1 MKGKQ
6 NGHVNRKK
14 KLRSDFLLI
23 QLTRNNRT
31 KKSVLVH
38 KNIILTE
45 KILNQIKQ
53 DFNKSCQI

>member
-23 QLTRNNRT
+23 QLTRNKLNKTST
-31 KKSVLVH
+31 KVAKFDSIEQSQNTIFDIC
-38 KNIILTE
+38 K
-45 KILNQIKQ
+45 KPFDQ
-53 DFNKSCQI
+53 